1 MYNLAMA
8 AGYYSALWKAFIV
21 TLRALWRVTRQVFHE
36 ATGAMFAV
44 FAIYGGMA
52 VWRQYKSHPV
62 PWLMAFAAI
71 YAAMMAGF
79 AYVSF
84 RRARRIR

>member
-1 MYNLAMA
+1 MA
-8 AGYYSALWKAFIV
+8 SGYLPALWTALVV
-21 TLRALWRVTRQVFHE
+21 TLRALWRVTRKVFHE

-52 VWRQYKSHPV
+52 VWRQWKTRPII
-62 PWLMAFAAI
+62 WLMIFAAA
-71 YAAMMAGF
+71 YAIAMATF
-79 AYVSF
+79 AYLAF